1 MLEVRLIGKFDIQCD
16 GKPVRLSSRAAQSLF
31 AYLILTAGTLHR
43 REKLAGMFWP
53 DKSEEK
59 ARAYLRHELWRIR
72 QAFPLPG
79 KVGYLVADDI
89 SISFDAL
96 SEYRLDVAPLE
107 NVNES
112 ASIDEL
118 KTALSV
124 FQGELLPGFYDDW
137 IILERE
143 HLQAIYE
150 QKITRLLDMFKD
162 EKRWND
168 IVEWAERWIS
178 PGQGL
183 EAAYRYLMSAYAA
196 LGDRAKVSSTY
207 ERCVKALHDL
217 DLEPS
222 EQTRDLAF
230 RRTHSLNIPIPLTSF
245 IGREKEIKEIA
256 DLFTRSRLIT
266 LTGSGGVGKTR
277 LAIQIVAEV
286 LNIFPDG
293 IWFLDLAPLS
303 DPALVPSTLIGLL
316 GLRESGE
323 LSANDLLINYFH
335 SRKAVVIFDNCEH
348 LIESCAQLVNSLL
361 TSCEIL
367 SILTTSREVLRVSGE
382 IPYRVPSL
390 EIPKPDTEFAV
401 NEISNIESVRL
412 FTDRAAVASP
422 GFAIGLHN
430 VLTIAQICQRL
441 DGIPL
446 AIELA
451 AARVNVLTVEQILTR
466 LDDRFNLLT
475 HGLRSSLPRHQTL
488 RATIEWSYHLL
499 LEKEQLLFRRLAV
512 FSGGWTLDAAEE
524 VCSGNGL
531 EAQEILDLL
540 SRLVNKSLVLVETT
554 DAASRYRRLE
564 TIRQFARERLIESG
578 ELKSIRTRHLKYF
591 LRLSEEAEPA
601 LEGPAQ
607 MEWNARLYHERDNI
621 RAALQWADQTDVEAG
636 LILSSSLYLF
646 WCSFDFREGKDWLNR
661 FLQKPESSRY
671 AMARADALCMYG
683 AILVDLQQ
691 LEELFATAQE
701 CLDLYRAVGDGR
713 GEVDGLLL
721 LVSVSSNPTER
732 TELIQQALHL
742 AQLLGDEQ
750 RQVEALWK
758 LGWYDSG
765 QSKFIFWEQAIV
777 LARRLGNWRGLAGG
791 LATAAGFLILNGN
804 FESAEK
810 YLEESERLYRQL
822 NIYPPPA
829 GLLTAYGQLAS
840 VHGDL
845 VKARAYF
852 EENARIGLQ
861 VGSRQDYL
869 WSRVRLGYVA
879 LREGNL
885 TEANDCFSEPAQRF
899 QEDKNEGGVAFT
911 LEGMAG
917 LFIALAKPE
926 PAARLIGW
934 ADATREKI
942 NDTRP
947 LIEQADV
954 DRDIAAIRA
963 QIGQVAFSDQYGRG
977 KNMTLDE
984 AVVCAFGAFNAV
996 KLLSRNRKSDSPKFN
1011 RSAIQP
1017 EC

>member
-1 MLEVRLIGKFDIQCD
+1 MLEVRLIGKFEINCND
-16 GKPVRLSSRAAQSLF
+16 KPVTISSRAAQSLI
-31 AYLILTAGTLHR
+31 AYLILTAGTSHR

-53 DKSEEK
+53 DSTEEK
-59 ARAYLRHELWRIR
+59 ARTYLRHELWRLR
-72 QAFPLPG
+72 KSLSTKS
-79 KVGYLVADDI
+79 KVDYLIADDMSVSFNAFAEYWLDVI
-89 SISFDAL
+89 ALTNVREGASIKELINAL
-96 SEYRLDVAPLE
+96 S
-107 NVNES
+107 
-112 ASIDEL
+112 I
-118 KTALSV
+118 
-124 FQGELLPGFYDDW
+124 FHGELLPGFYDDW
-137 IILERE
+137 IAQERE
-143 HLQAIYE
+143 HLQAVYE
-150 QKITRLLDMFKD
+150 KKIARLLELLKK
-162 EKRWND
+162 EKRWSE
-168 IVEWAERWIS
+168 ILEWAEHWIS
-178 PGQGL
+178 FGQAP
-183 EAAYRYLMSAYAA
+183 EVAYRALMVAYEA
-196 LGDRAKVSSTY
+196 LGDRGKVASTY
-207 ERCVKALHDL
+207 ERCVKALHEL

-222 EQTRDLAF
+222 EETRALAF
-230 RRTHSLNIPIPLTSF
+230 KRTSKLNIPIPLTSF
-245 IGREKEIKEIA
+245 IGREQELKEVAK
-256 DLFTRSRLIT
+256 LLSKSRLVT

-277 LAIQIVAEV
+277 LAIQVIAEV
-286 LNIFPDG
+286 LDLFPDG
-293 IWFLDLAPLS
+293 VWFLDLAPLS
-303 DPALVPSTLIGLL
+303 NPSLVPSTLANLL
-316 GLRESGE
+316 GLRESGG

-361 TSCEIL
+361 TSCETL
-367 SILTTSREVLRVSGE
+367 SILATSREALRVAREFS
-382 IPYRVPSL
+382 YRVPSL
-390 EIPKPDTEFAV
+390 EIPGPDIEFSID
-401 NEISNIESVRL
+401 EFSNMDSMRL
-412 FTDRAAVASP
+412 FAERAAVASS
-422 GFAIGLHN
+422 GFSVSQQNALA
-430 VLTIAQICQRL
+430 IAQICQRL

-451 AARVNVLTVEQILTR
+451 AARVNVLTVEQLLTR

-475 HGLRSSLPRHQTL
+475 QGLRSSLPRHQTL
-488 RATIEWSYHLL
+488 RATIEWSYNLL
-499 LEKEQLLFRRLAV
+499 LEKERLLFRRLAV

-531 EAQEILDLL
+531 QAQEILDLL
-540 SRLVNKSLVLVETT
+540 SRLINKSLVLFETT

-578 ELKSIRTRHLKYF
+578 ELKSMRTRHLKY
-591 LRLSEEAEPA
+591 LVRLAEEAEPA

-607 MEWNARLYHERDNI
+607 MEWNARLHHERDNI

-646 WCSFDFREGKDWLNR
+646 WYSFDFREGKDWLNR
-661 FLQKPESSRY
+661 FLQKPESPCY
-671 AMARADALCMYG
+671 ARARADALCMYG

-691 LEELFATAQE
+691 LEELFAIAQE
-701 CLDLYRAVGDGR
+701 CLDLYRAVGDQR

-721 LVSVSSNPTER
+721 LAAVSSNPIEGS
-732 TELIQQALHL
+732 ELVEQALHL

-765 QSKFIFWEQAIV
+765 QSKFIYWEQAIV
-777 LARRLGNWRGLAGG
+777 LARRIGNWRGLAGG

-829 GLLTAYGQLAS
+829 GLLTAYGQLAL

-869 WSRVRLGYVA
+869 WSRVRLGYIA
-879 LREGNL
+879 LREGKL
-885 TEANDCFSEPAQRF
+885 AEANNCFSESAQRF
-899 QEDKNEGGVAFT
+899 QEDKNEGGVTFA

-934 ADATREKI
+934 ADATREKFG
-942 NDTRP
+942 DPRP
-947 LIEQADV
+947 LFEQADA
-954 DRDIAAIRA
+954 DRNIATITA
-963 QIGQVAFSDQYGRG
+963 QIGQTAFSDQYGKS

-984 AVVCAFGAFNAV
+984 AVVYAFGG
-996 KLLSRNRKSDSPKFN
+996 
-1011 RSAIQP
+1011 I
-1017 EC
+1017 